1 MKVFT
6 VLAAGGSGVR
16 MNITT
21 NKVLIPLLG
30 QSVLLRSIRLFNH
43 LIDGMILVCRHED
56 LYAMQA
62 EADRADV
69 SFPIT
74 LVSGGATRQASVFIG
89 LHAIQECLQA
99 DPEDLVLIHD
109 AARCLTPSLLIEK
122 LINSCKTNGSCV
134 PGIPAVN
141 TIKICDK
148 NGIVEKTPVRSSL
161 YEIQTPQVFPFGLLF
176 SAYQKADSDGFTAT
190 DDSSVMEN
198 YGFPVRVIPGSRYN
212 IKITEKE
219 DLLIA
224 RTMLKH
230 KELPFCIGQGYDVHS
245 LVEKRKLILCGVEI
259 PHEKGLL
266 GHSDAD
272 VALHALMDA
281 MLGAA
286 ALGDIGKHFPDSSQ
300 EFSGISSILLLQKTN
315 RIIHDSGYQLVN
327 ADITI
332 VAQKPKISPYILLM
346 RQKTADALHCD
357 VSKISVKATT
367 TEMLGF
373 EGREEG
379 ISAQAV
385 CLLRKEDF
393 VE

>member
-1 MKVFT
+1 
-6 VLAAGGSGVR
+6 

-56 LYAMQA
+56 IHTMQA

-69 SFPIT
+69 SFQIT
-74 LVSGGATRQASVFIG
+74 LVTGGTTRQASVFNG
-89 LHAIQECLQA
+89 LHAMREYLQA
-99 DPEDLVLIHD
+99 EPDDLVLIHD
-109 AARCLTPSLLIEK
+109 AARCLTPSFLIEK
-122 LINSCKTNGSCV
+122 LIDSCKTFGSCI

-148 NGIVEKTPVRSSL
+148 DGIVEKTPDRSSL
-161 YEIQTPQVFPFGLLF
+161 FEIQTPQVFPFGLLF
-176 SAYQKADSDGFTAT
+176 SAYQKASYEGYIAT
-190 DDSSVMEN
+190 DDSSVMEK

-224 RTMLKH
+224 RAMLNN
-230 KELPFCIGQGYDVHS
+230 KELPICIGQGYDVHS
-245 LVEKRKLILCGVEI
+245 LVEKRRLILCGVEI
-259 PHEKGLL
+259 PHDKGLL

-286 ALGDIGKHFPDSSQ
+286 ALGDIGKHFPDSSR
-300 EFSGISSILLLQKTN
+300 EFFGVSSILLLKKTN
-315 RIIHDSGYQLVN
+315 QIIHDSGYRLVN

-332 VAQKPKISPYILLM
+332 IAQKPKISPYILLM
-346 RQKTADALHCD
+346 RQKTADALNCD
-357 VSKISVKATT
+357 ISQISVKATT
-367 TEMLGF
+367 TERLGF

-385 CLLRKEDF
+385 CLLKKTDF
-393 VE
+393 MD